1 MVSYTTGATALLSLA
16 TAVTTTTAINAV
28 ERPKNNNNI
37 IHRKLGETE
46 IKTDVT
52 CEQKWEGT
60 PQVCVDVCLEVTST
74 FKNGKLDSEESM
86 VYHDKCPE
94 IVATRYGG
102 SGGHSG
108 GGHSGG
114 GHSGTGSG
122 GSNSKNSGG
131 SSTSR
136 TSRRS
141 GSPASIDKA
150 DVKIIHQQFVNEG
163 REQPP
168 GGQQETPTPMPG
180 QDYNFWDGKR
190 AE

>member
-52 CEQKWEGT
+52 CEQKWKGT

-94 IVATRYGG
+94 IFATRYGG

-114 GHSGTGSG
+114 GHSGSGKSGKSG
-122 GSNSKNSGG
+122 GGSYDDDYYDDYG
-131 SSTSR
+131 SSSSWSSSSKDGWKCTPETKVSLF
-136 TSRRS
+136 SLS
-141 GSPASIDKA
+141 L
-150 DVKIIHQQFVNEG
+150 IIVG
-163 REQPP
+163 
-168 GGQQETPTPMPG
+168 
-180 QDYNFWDGKR
+180 W
-190 AE
+190 

>member
-16 TAVTTTTAINAV
+16 TVVTTTTAI
-28 ERPKNNNNI
+28 RPKNT
-37 IHRKLGETE
+37 IHRKLDGTE

-114 GHSGTGSG
+114 GHSGSGKSGKSG
-122 GSNSKNSGG
+122 GGSYDDYYYDDYG
-131 SSTSR
+131 SSSSWSSSSKDGWKCTPETKVSLF
-136 TSRRS
+136 SLS
-141 GSPASIDKA
+141 L
-150 DVKIIHQQFVNEG
+150 IIVG
-163 REQPP
+163 
-168 GGQQETPTPMPG
+168 
-180 QDYNFWDGKR
+180 W
-190 AE
+190 